1 MHVDTSRSQR
11 VAADGS
17 VREYRRHLLRRSYRD
32 DQGRPRKETLAN
44 LSALPEAAIAA
55 IRKVLAG
62 GQLVDA
68 AADFEVERSLPH
80 GDVAAAHAM
89 AEKLSMRKL
98 LGPACRERDLA
109 YAMIISRVI
118 RPESKLS
125 TTTWWEDTTL
135 GEDLGTA
142 GASTDEV
149 YAAMDW
155 LLERQD
161 AIEAELATRHLA
173 PGGIAMFD
181 MSSSWVE
188 GHCCE
193 LADFGYSRDGKR
205 GKMQIEY
212 GLLTGPAGQPVAIR
226 VFPGNTADSAS
237 FPEAVTAVRDT
248 FRLKEMVMVGDR
260 GMLTKTRIDDL
271 RKLDGMRWV
280 TALRAPAVAALAAD
294 GGPLQ
299 MSLFDTQNFAEIAHP
314 DYPQRR

>member
-1 MHVDTSRSQR
+1 LDYVVSSKVGAMHVDSSRSQR

-17 VREYRRHLLRRSYRD
+17 AREYRRHLLRRSYRD

-55 IRKVLAG
+55 IRKVLAD

-109 YAMIISRVI
+109 YAMIISRAI
-118 RPESKLS
+118 RPASKSS

-135 GEDLGTA
+135 GEDLGAA
-142 GASTDEV
+142 GASTDDV

-161 AIEAELATRHLA
+161 AIEAALATRHLA

-188 GHCCE
+188 GNCCE

-212 GLLTGPAGQPVAIR
+212 GLLTGPAGRDPRLPRKHRRLRVVPRSRHRRPRHIR
-226 VFPGNTADSAS
+226 A
-237 FPEAVTAVRDT
+237 
-248 FRLKEMVMVGDR
+248 
-260 GMLTKTRIDDL
+260 
-271 RKLDGMRWV
+271 
-280 TALRAPAVAALAAD
+280 
-294 GGPLQ
+294 
-299 MSLFDTQNFAEIAHP
+299 
-314 DYPQRR
+314 